1 MKVNWE
7 KEKEKLEKLIYDG
20 VSYASIGRQ
29 YNVTGAAVK
38 KAAKKLGI
46 QIKQRRSINEK
57 EHFNR
62 MGPRTFVCINCGREF
77 TDQNWKKERK
87 YCSKHCQN
95 EYQYNEYIAAWK
107 RGEEDGLSG
116 GIGISEHIRKYL
128 FLKNDCKCEKC
139 GWSEKN
145 QYSGNI
151 PLQIHHID
159 GNYKNNKEE
168 NLQLLCPNCH
178 SLTDTFGTLNKNGRK
193 DRKKYKRRS

>member
-7 KEKEKLEKLIYDG
+7 KEKESVETLIKNG
-20 VSYASIGRQ
+20 VSYEKIGKQ

-46 QIKQRRSINEK
+46 KLEKRRKINES
-57 EHFNR
+57 ENFNR
-62 MGPRTFVCINCGREF
+62 KPKNIFVCLNCGKEF
-77 TDQNWKKERK
+77 SDYNSRK
-87 YCSKHCQN
+87 NRKFCSNECQV
-95 EYQYNEYIAAWK
+95 EHQYKEYIAAWK

-116 GIGISEHIRKYL
+116 GIGISDRIRRYI

-159 GNYKNNKEE
+159 GDYKNNKEE

-178 SLTDTFGTLNKNGRK
+178 SLTDTFGSLNKNGRK
-193 DRKKYKRRS
+193 ERKGRKRRY

>member
-7 KEKEKLEKLIYDG
+7 KEKEALEKFIADG
-20 VSYASIGRQ
+20 ISYEEIGRH
-29 YNVTGAAVK
+29 YKVTGAAVK
-38 KAAKKLGI
+38 KAAKKLGFMLA
-46 QIKQRRSINEK
+46 RRRTVNEN
-57 EHFNR
+57 EHFNKKSKKV
-62 MGPRTFVCINCGREF
+62 FVCQNCGKEF
-77 TDQNWKKERK
+77 TDYTCRRNRK
-87 YCSKHCQN
+87 FCSNACQV
-95 EYQYNEYIAAWK
+95 EYQYNEYISAWK

-116 GIGISEHIRKYL
+116 GIGISRQIRRYL

-139 GWSEKN
+139 GWGEKN

-193 DRKKYKRRS
+193 DRKRYKRRY